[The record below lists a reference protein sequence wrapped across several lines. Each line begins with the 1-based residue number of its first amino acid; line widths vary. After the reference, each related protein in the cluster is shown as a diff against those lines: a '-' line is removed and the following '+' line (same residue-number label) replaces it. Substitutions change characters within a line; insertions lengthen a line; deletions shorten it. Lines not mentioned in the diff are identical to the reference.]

1 MSISIGV
8 GRLPLA
14 AAAMVGAAVAG
25 SAEAGVRMFN
35 VNWTLPSSGELYISL
50 NNLTTGPT
58 TSATIASGWDMRI
71 TSPSARSSL
80 DFSFPQ
86 VSTPSGPTANS
97 RYGMMRA
104 PGSVFGSG
112 ANLPLGTLVQQTAS
126 FSDGGAATFG
136 SGAHEWR
143 LNGENYFGFKLQLGS
158 STSSVYGWARMV
170 VGSLPGQFTIT
181 NFGYESM
188 TGAPIA
194 VGAGMP
200 VPGPGGLAVLGAAAL
215 VARRSRR

>member
-1 MSISIGV
+1 M
-8 GRLPLA
+8 PLSA
-14 AAAMVGAAVAG
+14 AALLAVSVAG
-25 SAEAGVRMFN
+25 SAEAGVRMMS

-50 NNLTTGPT
+50 NTLSSGPT
-58 TSATIASGWDMRI
+58 TSATMSSGWDMRI
-71 TSPSARSSL
+71 SSPSARSSL

-86 VSTPSGPTANS
+86 ISSPGSAPSPNP
-97 RYGMMRA
+97 RYGIMRV
-104 PGSVFGSG
+104 PGSTFGGG
-112 ANLPLGTLVQQTAS
+112 ANLSYGTLVGPSAS

-158 STSSVYGWARMV
+158 STSSVYGWARIV

-181 NFGYESM
+181 NFGYESS

-200 VPGPGGLAVLGAAAL
+200 IPGPGGLAVLGAAAL
-215 VARRSRR
+215 VARRRRR